1 MQADG
6 DTCAR
11 WKTRLIGPGL
21 PPRPGP
27 WVGRGMAGVIVSYH
41 HGQLE
46 VSEISEALRTPFCYL
61 QQRQCRGPY
70 GALKD

>member
-1 MQADG
+1 
-6 DTCAR
+6 
-11 WKTRLIGPGL
+11 
-21 PPRPGP
+21 
-27 WVGRGMAGVIVSYH
+27 MAGVIVSYH